1 MHNCYDLLPVHNGY
15 ILTDKGAEGRVRVN
29 WDRKK
34 SELLRRE
41 RGIGFDEALE
51 VFNQPY
57 VVQHKT
63 DDPEQY
69 KAIGFVKGRL
79 VTLIV
84 EVRHDDSGEYEWL
97 VTLWKSTASEAK
109 VYEQNV

>member
-1 MHNCYDLLPVHNGY
+1 
-15 ILTDKGAEGRVRVN
+15 VRVN
-29 WDRKK
+29 WDAKK
-34 SELLRRE
+34 SELLKRE
-41 RGIGFDEALE
+41 RGLGFNDALE
-51 VFNQPY
+51 LFRKPY

-84 EVRHDDSGEYEWL
+84 EVRHDDQGEYEWF
-97 VTLWKSTASEAK
+97 VTLWKSTLSEEK
-109 VYEQNV
+109 TYEQGI